1 MLKKIGNAIG
11 WIFMVLCIFILAV
24 AALSFYNSRKT
35 GEPTTIFGY
44 RPVYILTGSMEP
56 YMREHSIVIT
66 KELTSKDK
74 IKVGDVI
81 TFHVKDSDG
90 ENLVVTHRIHEANS
104 DGTYTTKGDNN
115 NVTDAIPVSRENME
129 ARVIFVMNWVASFVA
144 LWATAKGKFI
154 VFAIIGTIIL
164 VIVAL
169 KVFFGKDDEEEPEEK
184 AAPSSA
190 DVQKVLEQNAALLSE
205 LKAMKEKQTNADS
218 AETAA
223 TPEAE
228 TAKPEAEPEAVK
240 TDTTEQAEAEPEAIP
255 DSPAADGPETKN

>member
-1 MLKKIGNAIG
+1 MLKKIGNIIG

-169 KVFFGKDDEEEPEEK
+169 KVFFGKDDEEEEESEK
-184 AAPSSA
+184 TTAPSSA

-205 LKAMKEKQTNADS
+205 LKAMKEKQEADK
-218 AETAA
+218 ADVPEKEAVEVEETADV
-223 TPEAE
+223 
-228 TAKPEAEPEAVK
+228 EP
-240 TDTTEQAEAEPEAIP
+240 AEAEAVEPKAVPDELAAKNPEA
-255 DSPAADGPETKN
+255 